1 MFKKFKKSGLK
12 FSILLLIIISLV
24 LAAKYTALGDYMS
37 VEKVRELIQEAGVY
51 GPLIFILVYVIVTV
65 TFLPGTPFT
74 IASGVLFG
82 TLKGGMLTVVGAT
95 VGAGIAFLIARFF
108 GGDFVNKLLKNKF
121 KKIYEYDE
129 KIEKNGFLVMLFL
142 RLIPL
147 FPFNGLNFAMGLTK
161 IRKRDYILGTFL
173 GIIPGSMILANIGG
187 QSGNLMS
194 PQFILSI
201 ALFILLIFTLPL
213 YKYVQKKF
221 KAKA

>member
-161 IRKRDYILGTFL
+161 IRKRDYISATFL

-187 QSGNLMS
+187 QSGDLMS

-201 ALFILLIFTLPL
+201 VLFVLLMFTLPL
-213 YKYVQKKF
+213 YKYAKKKF
-221 KAKA
+221 RAKA